1 MWFLSMKV
9 VVPSRCAVGH
19 TARETALVINRN
31 GEDSPL

>member
-1 MWFLSMKV
+1 LLSMKV

-19 TARETALVINRN
+19 TALAAALIINRN